1 MKKLLFTNSLT
12 KKKEE
17 FKPLEDG
24 KVKLYACGV
33 TPYDHSH
40 IGHGRS
46 FVFVDTLVR
55 LLKFLGYEVTFIRNV
70 TDIDDKLLAKAEQA
84 GDLMSYKSIAKKFT
98 DLFRQEVAALGCL
111 EPDAE
116 PTVTN
121 HIDQII
127 SFVRGLVEKKKAY
140 VLGHDVYFDVTS
152 YDGYGELSGRNLE
165 DLQAGAR
172 VEVNLE
178 KKNPADF
185 ALWKGNDEGLFWK
198 SDWGYGRPGWHIE
211 CSALAKEY
219 LGETIDIHCGGSDL
233 IFPHHEN
240 ERAQSESLHGK
251 PFANYWIH
259 NALLNIDKKK
269 MSKSVGNIL
278 SLQEI
283 FKKYD
288 PMVLRFYFLQHQY
301 RTPIEFSFEMLDA
314 AQVAYK
320 KLVGVFGGEVSIFK
334 PLVPSALRSFS
345 EGECIE
351 GCEYLSLNPI
361 TQQILD
367 ALCDDLNTPKAI
379 GVLFEHLGKIRE
391 NEKLA
396 GEVKFFLQEVFGL
409 SLEPFEEAAEI
420 TPQIQE
426 LLEQREQA
434 RKDKNWS
441 LADEIRDQL
450 MVLGWEV
457 RDEKS

>member
-17 FKPLEDG
+17 FKPIEEG

-55 LLKFLGYEVTFIRNV
+55 LLKFLGYKVTFIRNV

-84 GDLMSYKSIAKKFT
+84 GDLMGYKSIAQKFT
-98 DLFRQEVAALGCL
+98 DLFRQEVSALGCL
-111 EPDAE
+111 EPDEE
-116 PTVTN
+116 PRVTD
-121 HIDQII
+121 HIEEIKR
-127 SFVRGLVEKKKAY
+127 FVQELVEKKNAY
-140 VLGHDVYFDVTS
+140 VLDHDVYFDVTS
-152 YDGYGELSGRNLE
+152 YEDYGQLSGRNLE

-172 VEVNLE
+172 VEINLE

-240 ERAQSESLHGK
+240 ERAQSESLTGK
-251 PFANYWIH
+251 TFSRFWLH
-259 NALLNIDKKK
+259 NALLNIDRKK

-320 KLVGVFGGEVSIFK
+320 KLVGVFDNPS
-334 PLVPSALRSFS
+334 PLRGDPSRRFS
-345 EGECIE
+345 DE
-351 GCEYLSLNPI
+351 NPSGRAGL

-367 ALCDDLNTPKAI
+367 ALCDDLNTPKSI
-379 GVLFEHLGKIRE
+379 GILFEHLAKIRE
-391 NEKLA
+391 DEKLA
-396 GEVKFFLQEVFGL
+396 GEVKCFLQDVFGL
-409 SLEPFEEAAEI
+409 SLEPLEEAVKMTPEI
-420 TPQIQE
+420 QD
-426 LLEQREQA
+426 LLEKREQA
-434 RKDKNWS
+434 RKDKDWA
-441 LADEIRDQL
+441 LADKLRDQL
-450 MVLGWEV
+450 IEMGWEV
-457 RDEKS
+457 RDEKIMIF